1 MSNRNPGMLA
11 VTGGVALG
19 VLFALL
25 GFTGVLPGRTGFG
38 LTAVCI
44 LTAALIYVF
53 Y

>member
-25 GFTGVLPGRTGFG
+25 GFTGVLPGRIGFG

-53 Y
+53 